1 MKKALS
7 IFVVTAMMLS
17 MFLLA
22 APIQAKAAENLMN
35 WDFESGNLADVGTAD
50 GNDADGY
57 YASGDVSIVPGGVNG
72 SGYAM
77 KISGA
82 NSGNGQWFWELK
94 SDTDYTVTFYA
105 KIENWGGAAYPNFGV
120 NSYDGD
126 AYQSLAE
133 FSDQWKQFT
142 IEFHT
147 GANSNGACIYTW
159 IFGEGAVDFYL
170 DNVVLVEGRDTA
182 LLKNWDFEHN
192 NHDLMFA
199 TQGYYA
205 SGNVS
210 IVPGGSNGSAYALKI
225 SGANSGNGETFDG
238 LKPNTQYEVHFDAKI
253 ENWGGAA
260 YPNFGVNSYDGDA
273 YVSTDSFTGE
283 WASYCLNFTTGA
295 ASTSAKIYTWI
306 FGSGDVDF
314 YLDNVTIEE
323 AGKIEEDDDDNPLK
337 KWDFE
342 DNDISVLGTADGND
356 ADGYNA
362 AGNLSVVADGANG
375 SGYSLKIS
383 NADSGNGQWLF
394 GLKSN
399 TQYEVRFDAKIAN
412 WGGAAYPN
420 FGVNGYD
427 GDAYVST
434 DSFTGEWASYCLNFT
449 TGAASTSAK
458 VYTWIFGSGEVDFYI
473 DNVTVNEV
481 DTDPLK
487 DWNFEHNDI
496 SRLGTADGSD
506 ADAYNAAGNLSI
518 VPDGAN
524 GTAYALKISGANS
537 GNGQWIYGLETN
549 TEYVVTFWAKIEN
562 WGGAAYPNLGVQ
574 NYGGAALTVAAFTE
588 QWEKYTITFCTDETT
603 TCANIYTW
611 IFGEGDVDFFID
623 ELTVEPKKEAGKVE
637 KWNLSLGGNIGV
649 NFYTAIGDPANTQI
663 RVSVAGESVT
673 YQAAQ
678 CQQVDGLYAV
688 SVNVAAAQMTD
699 IISVELLVSG
709 NVAWTGEY
717 SVYQYAQYILADE
730 KGEFDESTEALVKE
744 MLNYG
749 AKAQLYFNYN
759 ANNTVDAALIA
770 GAGANAVSGASNTA
784 VAGNVSGMKFV
795 GTTLLFKTKT
805 AVRFYYETENDISGY
820 TFKLNGATVEPQSK
834 DGKWYIELDSINPQ
848 DLDQV
853 ICVEVSDGTQTLT
866 VTYSAMDY
874 IVRMSQKGSA
884 KLQDLL
890 TALYNYH
897 LAAK

>member
-57 YASGDVSIVPGGVNG
+57 YASGNVSIVPGGVNG

-126 AYQSLAE
+126 AYKSLAE
-133 FSDQWKQFT
+133 FSDQWKQFS

-170 DNVVLVEGRDTA
+170 DNVVLVEGGDTA

-260 YPNFGVNSYDGDA
+260 YPNFGVNGYDGDA
-273 YVSTDSFTGE
+273 YVTTDSFSGE

-295 ASTSAKIYTWI
+295 
-306 FGSGDVDF
+306 V
-314 YLDNVTIEE
+314 
-323 AGKIEEDDDDNPLK
+323 
-337 KWDFE
+337 
-342 DNDISVLGTADGND
+342 
-356 ADGYNA
+356 
-362 AGNLSVVADGANG
+362 
-375 SGYSLKIS
+375 
-383 NADSGNGQWLF
+383 
-394 GLKSN
+394 
-399 TQYEVRFDAKIAN
+399 
-412 WGGAAYPN
+412 
-420 FGVNGYD
+420 
-427 GDAYVST
+427 
-434 DSFTGEWASYCLNFT
+434 
-449 TGAASTSAK
+449 STSAK

-496 SRLGTADGSD
+496 SRLGTVDGSD

-524 GTAYALKISGANS
+524 GTAYSLKISGANS

-574 NYGGAALTVAAFTE
+574 NYGGAALTVAAFTDR
-588 QWEKYTITFCTDETT
+588 WEKYTITFCTDETT
-603 TCANIYTW
+603 TYANIYTW

-749 AKAQLYFNYN
+749 AKAQLYFDYN

-784 VAGNVSGMKFV
+784 VAGNISGMKFV

-820 TFKLNGATVEPQSK
+820 TFKLNGATVEPQSR